1 LFIIIRIFLLLP
13 SLKSSNTHRKNS
25 STKKKKYRKDKK
37 KREREREA
45 HCSSRLITT
54 NKENI

>member
-13 SLKSSNTHRKNS
+13 SLKSSNTHRKIVRQKKNIEK
-25 STKKKKYRKDKK
+25 TKKK
-37 KREREREA
+37 EREREA